1 MMLSPA
7 TARADPTPEKAA
19 AVIGLLLENFNRS
32 THHLH
37 HLPKI

>member
-1 MMLSPA
+1 MTLSPA
-7 TARADPTPEKAA
+7 TARTEPMPEKAA
-19 AVIGLLLENFNRS
+19 AVIGLLLQNFNRS